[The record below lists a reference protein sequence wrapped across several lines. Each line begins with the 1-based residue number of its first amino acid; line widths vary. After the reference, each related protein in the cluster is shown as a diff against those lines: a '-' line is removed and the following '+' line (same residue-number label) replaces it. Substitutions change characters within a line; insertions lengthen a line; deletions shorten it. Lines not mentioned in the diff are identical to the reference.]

1 MAHTKASSAGASG
14 SGTGPTAATE
24 ATTGAAAAAAIAVRP
39 QEEPWTAE
47 ELGAVRAEL
56 EGELDRIRRD
66 LQSLESSIA
75 EVLRDSGDGAG
86 DDTAD
91 TGSKAFER
99 DQEMTLLANTRES
112 LFQTERALARIA
124 DGSYGTCE
132 SCGEGVGKLRL
143 QAFPRATLCV
153 SCKQRQE
160 RR

>member
-1 MAHTKASSAGASG
+1 MAHGTAPSPGATGTTTGSTTASG
-14 SGTGPTAATE
+14 HDPAL
-24 ATTGAAAAAAIAVRP
+24 IAVRAG
-39 QEEPWTAE
+39 ETPWTAE
-47 ELGAVRAEL
+47 ELGAVRVEL
-56 EGELDRIRRD
+56 ETELERIQGD
-66 LQSLESSIA
+66 LGRLQEALA
-75 EVLRDSGDGAG
+75 EVLRDGGDGAG

-112 LFQTERALARIA
+112 LFQTERALQRIV
-124 DGSYGTCE
+124 DGTYGTCE
-132 SCGEGVGKLRL
+132 SCGEGIGKMRL